1 MAQVLIVG
9 CGYVGTALGVL
20 LSGEGHT
27 VWGLRRNVEGLPPSI
42 RPFAAD
48 LAEPETLSDLP
59 RGLDFVFY
67 TAAASRTGDEAYR
80 LAYVRGVSHI
90 LGALRARNQAP
101 RRIFFTSSTSV
112 YAQSSGE
119 WVDEAS
125 PAEPVH
131 FSGSRILE
139 GERLLLNSSYPVTI
153 LRLGGIYGP
162 SRARLIESVRQGTA
176 ACSDGPPVYSNRI
189 HLDDCAGAL
198 RHLMGLKSPGSI
210 YLGVDNEPADQC
222 AVLRWLA
229 AKLGVAQPRLEGPG
243 EDAESRIFRSNK
255 RCNNARLVA
264 SGYVFR
270 YPTFREGFA
279 ALINAGG
286 QASAQHSSRPHL

>member
-1 MAQVLIVG
+1 MALVLIAG
-9 CGYVGTALGVL
+9 CGYVGTALGNL
-20 LSGEGHT
+20 LSADGHT
-27 VWGLRRNVEGLPPSI
+27 VWGMRRNVEALPPSI
-42 RPFAAD
+42 RPLAAD
-48 LAEPETLSDLP
+48 LTRPETLASLP
-59 RGLDFVFY
+59 PNLDFIFY
-67 TAAASRTGDEAYR
+67 TAAAGGPGDEAYR
-80 LAYVRGVSHI
+80 LAYVQGVRHL
-90 LGALRARNQAP
+90 LGALRAQGQSP

-131 FSGSRILE
+131 SSGSRVLE
-139 GERLLLNSSYPVTI
+139 GEGLLLNSSYPVTI

-162 SRARLIESVRQGTA
+162 TRARLIDSVRMGTA
-176 ACSDGPPVYSNRI
+176 TCDDGPPTYANRI

-198 RHLMGLKSPGSI
+198 RHLMGLKAPGSI

-229 AKLGVAQPRLEGPG
+229 TKLGAAQPRLAKSER
-243 EDAESRIFRSNK
+243 DMESRAFRSNK
-255 RCNNARLVA
+255 RCNNARLIA

-279 ALINAGG
+279 SLLGE
-286 QASAQHSSRPHL
+286 

>member
-1 MAQVLIVG
+1 MAQVLIAG
-9 CGYVGTALGVL
+9 CGYVGTALGEL
-20 LSGEGHT
+20 LSAEGHT
-27 VWGLRRNVEGLPPSI
+27 VWGLRRNAQRLPPSI
-42 RPFAAD
+42 HQFAAD
-48 LAEPETLSDLP
+48 LAEPETLAALP
-59 RGLDFVFY
+59 QNLDFVFY
-67 TAAASRTGDEAYR
+67 TAAAARTGDEAYR
-80 LAYVRGVSHI
+80 LAYVRGVRN
-90 LGALRARNQAP
+90 LLAALRAQGQSP
-101 RRIFFTSSTSV
+101 QRIFFTSSTSV

-125 PAEPVH
+125 PAEPAH
-131 FSGSRILE
+131 FSGSRVLE
-139 GERLLLNSSYPVTI
+139 GEGVLLNSSCPVTI

-162 SRARLIESVRQGTA
+162 GRARLIESVRQGTA
-176 ACSDGPPVYSNRI
+176 TCKDGPPVYSNRI

-198 RHLMGLKSPGSI
+198 RYLMGLKAPGSI

-229 AKLGVAQPRLEGPG
+229 AKLGVALPRLERSE
-243 EDAESRIFRSNK
+243 EDLESRFFRSNK

-279 ALINAGG
+279 AL
-286 QASAQHSSRPHL
+286 LDE

>member
-1 MAQVLIVG
+1 MAQVLIAG
-9 CGYVGTALGVL
+9 CGYVGTALGSL
-20 LSGEGHT
+20 LSAEGHT
-27 VWGLRRNVEGLPPSI
+27 VWGLRRKVEGLPPSI
-42 RPFAAD
+42 RPLAAD
-48 LAEPETLSDLP
+48 LTEPETLSGLP
-59 RGLDFVFY
+59 RDLDFVFY

-80 LAYVRGVSHI
+80 LAYVQGVRNI
-90 LGALRARNQAP
+90 IGALRARNQAP
-101 RRIFFTSSTSV
+101 QRIFFTSSTSV

-119 WVDEAS
+119 WVDEVS

-131 FSGSRILE
+131 FSGSRVLE
-139 GERLLLNSSYPVTI
+139 GERLLFNSSYPVTV

-162 SRARLIESVRQGTA
+162 ARARLIESVRQGTA
-176 ACSDGPPVYSNRI
+176 ACRDGPPVYTNRI

-198 RHLMGLKSPGSI
+198 RHLMGLKTPGSL

-229 AKLGVAQPRLEGPG
+229 AKLGVAQPRLEGPE

-264 SGYVFR
+264 SGYAFR

-279 ALINAGG
+279 ALIDE
-286 QASAQHSSRPHL
+286 QASARYGTQPPQ